1 MSFPRLPQRPPRGEI
16 SETGQL
22 RSEPHTLLVMR
33 SVLMA
38 LLLAFF
44 AQTAIV
50 PLLAAEDCAIQ
61 ESQHPDDD
69 CSPLCVTCACSPVG
83 HAFQSEIVRDFTVCS
98 DPSPAPVVLT
108 AATPDAPPRDIL
120 HVPLATSTR

>member
-1 MSFPRLPQRPPRGEI
+1 MRAGQPR
-16 SETGQL
+16 SD
-22 RSEPHTLLVMR
+22 PHTLQVMR
-33 SVLMA
+33 LVLLA

-44 AQTAIV
+44 AQSAIV
-50 PLLAAEDCAIQ
+50 PLVAAEDCAIQ
-61 ESQHPDDD
+61 ETQHPDDD

-83 HAFQSEIVRDFTVCS
+83 HAFQSEIVRDLTVCS

-120 HVPLATSTR
+120 HVPLAPSTR